1 LNGPTSIRVAL
12 LLHDGELRDLRPL
25 LDTIGVATVEQLGS
39 IPDADADADADAGR
53 DWDLVIATPEKLVDL
68 PPNLEARNRICVAE
82 RDSPMLQKL
91 VKRVDVHI
99 AIVRPM
105 HREALKQVLIQALY
119 AGPENRSSV
128 RRAAGQSVRFKSGWR
143 GERGILADLSV
154 TGCRL
159 LASQSLAPGS
169 NLTVGVP
176 LQADS
181 RKALVLRG
189 TVVRA
194 SLTDGAEE
202 ERHSIHVRFDKL
214 ADKVA
219 RSLSEIVEQLAV
231 GPAGLSERN
240 TGADAEA
247 HATTASAAVRGSS
260 PESLMPEAS
269 VDEPLDLEHVVIVD
283 SGGDG
288 KELRSDPRL
297 VYSARI
303 IAKGD
308 GVARV
313 LTAKDI
319 SLGGLS
325 AESHPN
331 AQPGDLLEVAIP
343 LPGEKLPLIVEARV
357 IRNDDG
363 MALAFE
369 KLPPGAY
376 ERFHRR
382 LELLPEVESSFSE
395 EDAPARVI
403 VPEKK

>member
-1 LNGPTSIRVAL
+1 LDRPTSIRAAL
-12 LLHDGELRDLRPL
+12 LLHDGELCDLRPL
-25 LDTIGVATVEQLGS
+25 LDTIGVASVEQLGS
-39 IPDADADADADAGR
+39 IPDADADAGR

-68 PPNLEARNRICVAE
+68 PPNLEARNRICIAE
-82 RDSPMLQKL
+82 NDSPMLQKL
-91 VKRVDVHI
+91 AKRIDMHI
-99 AIVRPM
+99 AIVRPV
-105 HREALKQVLIQALY
+105 HPEALKQVLIQALY
-119 AGPENRSSV
+119 AGPESRSSV

-143 GERGILADLSV
+143 AERGILADLSV

-159 LASQSLAPGS
+159 LASQSLAPGCK
-169 NLTVGVP
+169 LTVGVP

-194 SLTDGAEE
+194 SLTDNSEE
-202 ERHSIHVRFDKL
+202 EQHSIHVRFDKL
-214 ADKVA
+214 ADKAA
-219 RSLSEIVEQLAV
+219 RSLSEIVEKLAY
-231 GPAGLSERN
+231 GPAMLSERN
-240 TGADAEA
+240 TEADAQA
-247 HATTASAAVRGSS
+247 HGASAAAAIQGSS
-260 PESLMPEAS
+260 SEPVTPEAS
-269 VDEPLDLEHVVIVD
+269 ADEVLVD

-308 GVARV
+308 GAARV

-325 AESHPN
+325 AESHPS

>member
-1 LNGPTSIRVAL
+1 
-12 LLHDGELRDLRPL
+12 
-25 LDTIGVATVEQLGS
+25 
-39 IPDADADADADAGR
+39 
-53 DWDLVIATPEKLVDL
+53 
-68 PPNLEARNRICVAE
+68 
-82 RDSPMLQKL
+82 
-91 VKRVDVHI
+91 
-99 AIVRPM
+99 
-105 HREALKQVLIQALY
+105 
-119 AGPENRSSV
+119 
-128 RRAAGQSVRFKSGWR
+128 
-143 GERGILADLSV
+143 V
-154 TGCRL
+154 T
-159 LASQSLAPGS
+159 
-169 NLTVGVP
+169 
-176 LQADS
+176 
-181 RKALVLRG
+181 
-189 TVVRA
+189 
-194 SLTDGAEE
+194 
-202 ERHSIHVRFDKL
+202 
-214 ADKVA
+214 
-219 RSLSEIVEQLAV
+219 
-231 GPAGLSERN
+231 
-240 TGADAEA
+240 
-247 HATTASAAVRGSS
+247 
-260 PESLMPEAS
+260 PEAS
-269 VDEPLDLEHVVIVD
+269 ADEVLVD

-308 GVARV
+308 GAARV

-325 AESHPN
+325 AESHPS